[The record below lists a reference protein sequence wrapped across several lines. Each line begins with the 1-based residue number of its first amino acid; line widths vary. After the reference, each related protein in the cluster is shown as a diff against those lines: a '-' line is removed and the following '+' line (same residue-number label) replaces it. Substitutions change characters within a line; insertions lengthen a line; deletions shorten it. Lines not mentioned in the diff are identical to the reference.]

1 MPLDAFYWVARVLQW
16 REQYA
21 EAKPERAR
29 QSCEAPSRLGSSL
42 ATIGR
47 ELGMPRK
54 RVSVIAR

>member
-16 REQYA
+16 RVQWV
-21 EAKPERAR
+21 EAKPERVR

-42 ATIGR
+42 AIIGR